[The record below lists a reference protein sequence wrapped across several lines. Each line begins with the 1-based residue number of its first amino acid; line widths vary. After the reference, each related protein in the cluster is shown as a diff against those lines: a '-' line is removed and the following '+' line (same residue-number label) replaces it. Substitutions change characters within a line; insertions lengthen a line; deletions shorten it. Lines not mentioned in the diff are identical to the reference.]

1 MTLKILPGLL
11 SVGASL
17 TLTGCGAGADDGQT
31 FSIFLKRHQ
40 QNQVLPLL
48 AAATRESAG
57 PEPSPRA
64 ALIALIA
71 GPTGAEG
78 GDGFRPSLP
87 PGARMVS
94 LHVVESRAEVDV
106 SGLSA
111 DDFYA
116 AAAAIVYSLTQLPGI
131 DAVSLRLDG
140 EPCCV
145 YDQDSNP
152 INPLR
157 KTLFRGWPGEPC
169 DFRTYTDAVACR
181 D

>member
-1 MTLKILPGLL
+1 MNLRFSLGCL
-11 SVGASL
+11 SVGVLL
-17 TLTGCGAGADDGQT
+17 TLTGCGAGVDEEHK

-40 QNQVLPLL
+40 EGQVLPVL
-48 AAATRESAG
+48 AATSRESVGADAV
-57 PEPSPRA
+57 PRFVLR
-64 ALIALIA
+64 ALIT
-71 GPTGAEG
+71 GPTEAEER
-78 GDGFRPSLP
+78 DGFRPSLP
-87 PGARMVS
+87 PDARIVS
-94 LHVVESRAEVDV
+94 FRAAGSRAEVNV
-106 SGLSA
+106 SGLAA

-116 AAAAIVYSLTQLPGI
+116 AAAIVYSLSQLPGI

-157 KTLFRGWPGEPC
+157 TKLFRGWPGEPC
-169 DFRTYTDAVACR
+169 DLRTYTDAVACR